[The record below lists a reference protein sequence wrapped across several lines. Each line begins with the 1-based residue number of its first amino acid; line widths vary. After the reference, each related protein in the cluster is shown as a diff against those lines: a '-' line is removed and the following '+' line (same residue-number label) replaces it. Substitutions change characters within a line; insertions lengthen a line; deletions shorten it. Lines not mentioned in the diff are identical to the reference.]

1 MTHPDPP
8 VAPSACT
15 ATALRKAS
23 RRITQLYDEA
33 LAPSGLR
40 STQYAV
46 LSELQRRGPQP
57 PSLQALADALV
68 MDRSA
73 LGHTLRPLERDGLV
87 ALRTDLDDARR
98 RQIALTAEGLARF
111 TEAKSLWAV
120 AQRRFHRL
128 FGAAEAQALRDT
140 LLRIANDERLAV
152 LAEEAP

>member
-1 MTHPDPP
+1 MTNPES
-8 VAPSACT
+8 AATPSACT

-23 RRITQLYDEA
+23 RRITQLYDDA

-46 LSELQRRGPQP
+46 LSELQRQGRHP
-57 PSLQALADALV
+57 PSLQELADALV

-87 ALRTDLDDARR
+87 ALQTDVDDGRR
-98 RQIALTAEGLARF
+98 RQIVLTDEGLAKF
-111 TEAKSLWAV
+111 AEARSLWAV

-140 LLRIANDERLAV
+140 LLRIANDDRLSV
-152 LAEEAP
+152 LAALGE

>member
-1 MTHPDPP
+1 MTNPDP
-8 VAPSACT
+8 AAIPSACT

-23 RRITQLYDEA
+23 RRITQFYDEA

-46 LSELQRRGPQP
+46 LSELQRRGAQA
-57 PSLQALADALV
+57 PSLQELADALV

-87 ALRTDLDDARR
+87 ALQTDIDDARR
-98 RQIALTAEGLARF
+98 RLIALTDQGLARF
-111 TEAKSLWAV
+111 TVAKPLWAL

-128 FGAAEAQALRDT
+128 FGAAEAAVLRET
-140 LLRIANDERLAV
+140 LLRIASDDRLSMT
-152 LAEEAP
+152 AEDAP